1 MRTDVPLIVPVDRN
15 PRGGWDI
22 DLPDQHARV
31 RCETLDDAKRVAFL
45 RAAHGHACTVVVRD
59 AYHRV
64 LDEEFIASDDD
75 IAPQSAPH
83 GRAPLTVVRS
93 TRLSARR
100 RRERR

>member
-31 RCETLDDAKRVAFL
+31 RCETLDDAKRMAFL

-64 LDEEFIASDDD
+64 LDEQFIAGDDD
-75 IAPQSAPH
+75 ME
-83 GRAPLTVVRS
+83 PLTAPPRPLIDVRRK
-93 TRLSARR
+93 RLSARR
-100 RRERR
+100 RGERR